1 MLKIKDN
8 TIYSVM
14 YHYVRETQKSEY
26 PNLKVLNLN
35 DFKKQIENFSKK
47 FNLLKY
53 EDFLEILSTK
63 KIPKKPSIL
72 LTFDDGYIDHFKY
85 VLPIL
90 VKYKVSGI
98 FYPPILS
105 MENKKVLDTNKIHFI
120 LAKELDK
127 NKILKFIEKNTIKYL
142 NKSLYQLKL
151 KNINSNNRWDD
162 GNTRLIKALLQF
174 HLPENIRNKIINKL
188 FKKIINLSEKD
199 FSKELYMN
207 KKHINEM
214 VHNNMHFGIH
224 GYTHPRLGLLSY
236 KKQEIEI
243 FKSINSFKKIG
254 LSTNDI
260 SICYPYGSYNKDTL
274 DIIKKHD
281 VKFGFTLKVDSIDNI
296 NINNR
301 FELPRLDC
309 KDFL

>member
-120 LAKELDK
+120 LAKE
-127 NKILKFIEKNTIKYL
+127 
-142 NKSLYQLKL
+142 
-151 KNINSNNRWDD
+151 
-162 GNTRLIKALLQF
+162 
-174 HLPENIRNKIINKL
+174 
-188 FKKIINLSEKD
+188 
-199 FSKELYMN
+199 
-207 KKHINEM
+207 
-214 VHNNMHFGIH
+214 
-224 GYTHPRLGLLSY
+224 
-236 KKQEIEI
+236 
-243 FKSINSFKKIG
+243 
-254 LSTNDI
+254 
-260 SICYPYGSYNKDTL
+260 
-274 DIIKKHD
+274 
-281 VKFGFTLKVDSIDNI
+281 
-296 NINNR
+296 
-301 FELPRLDC
+301 
-309 KDFL
+309 